1 MKYIITES
9 RLNDI
14 VFKYLDTTLSAIEK
28 RKGHFKDVV
37 FAFPDEEY
45 AVMGWENDSKSLYIH
60 NRISDSIQPLFGLD
74 KIAAL
79 DIIAMYVEDRYN
91 LRVDNIKEID
101 YFLGKQSSSR

>member
-60 NRISDSIQPLFGLD
+60 NRISGSIQPLFGLD

-101 YFLGKQSSSR
+101 YFLGKQSS

>member
-9 RLNDI
+9 RLDNI
-14 VFKYLDTTLSAIEK
+14 IFNYLDTTLSAIEK

-60 NRISDSIQPLFGLD
+60 NRISDSIQSLFGLD
-74 KIAAL
+74 KIDAL

-101 YFLGKQSSSR
+101 YFLGKQSS

>member
-9 RLNDI
+9 RLDNI
-14 VFKYLDTTLSAIEK
+14 IFNYLDTTLSAIEK

-60 NRISDSIQPLFGLD
+60 NRISGSIQPLFGLD

-101 YFLGKQSSSR
+101 YFLGKQSS

>member
-9 RLNDI
+9 RLDNVI
-14 VFKYLDTTLSAIEK
+14 FNYLDATLGGIEK

-79 DIIAMYVEDRYN
+79 DIIAMYIEDRYD
-91 LRVDNIKEID
+91 LRVNNIKEID
-101 YFLGKQSSSR
+101 YYLGKSVN

>member
-1 MKYIITES
+1 MKYIITEN

-14 VFKYLDTTLSAIEK
+14 IFKYLDMKFNKIEK
-28 RKGHFKDVV
+28 RKGHFKDIV

-60 NRISDSIQPLFGLD
+60 NRISGSIQPLFGLD

-91 LRVDNIKEID
+91 LKVDNIKEID
-101 YFLGKQSSSR
+101 YFLGKQSS

>member
-79 DIIAMYVEDRYN
+79 DIIAMYIEDRYD
-91 LRVDNIKEID
+91 LRVNNIKEID
-101 YFLGKQSSSR
+101 YYLGKSVN

>member
-9 RLNDI
+9 RLDNI
-14 VFKYLDTTLSAIEK
+14 IFNYLDTTLSAIEK

-101 YFLGKQSSSR
+101 YFLGKQSS

>member
-101 YFLGKQSSSR
+101 FVLGKQSS